1 MTEPTTKTRGL
12 PLDAFVIGLFATLI
26 PFLFASSP
34 KIFADGDVSWHV
46 ASGRWILD
54 HGAVPSTDPFS
65 FSVPGRAWVPQE
77 WLADVLSAQV
87 MHAFGNAGLAMLV
100 AVALALLFLIVGLEV
115 RRWASPVQTAV
126 TLLLL
131 SVLLMPFTLAR
142 PHVYAWPILA
152 GWIVLLLR
160 IREAHKSPPWWMV
173 PIMVVW
179 ANFHASYAIGLAF
192 AAFFGLEALLEE
204 PDKRRVLIHWGLFGA
219 ALLGAVLLTPHGAE
233 GLLYPFAVMQMTS
246 LPLIGEWR
254 PSSIGPTPFFGLTLL
269 AMLAALMWRGT
280 RVSPLRL
287 MLLLG
292 LLALALK
299 QMRQQPVW
307 GIGSAL
313 LLAAPI
319 AASFGMSGERERFW
333 HQSGVKRSGP
343 ASAVL
348 ALVIGAMALARAML
362 PIERPQSPTEPTAA
376 IAHVPPALRRQ
387 PVLNDYSFGGPMIAA
402 GIRPFIDG
410 RADMYGDN
418 FAKEFYAVNGGDPA
432 ALARLTKRYRF
443 AWAMTSATN
452 VELLRLL
459 DRTPGWR
466 RIYVDKVAVI
476 HVRDAGIGLSVP
488 PLAPS
493 NGR

>member
-1 MTEPTTKTRGL
+1 MTEPTTTTRGL
-12 PLDAFVIGLFATLI
+12 PLDAIVIGLFATLI
-26 PFLFASSP
+26 AFLFASSSR
-34 KIFADGDVSWHV
+34 IFGDGDVSWHV

-54 HGAVPSTDPFS
+54 HGVVPSTDPFS
-65 FSVPGRAWVPQE
+65 FSVPGRLWVPQE

-87 MHAFGNAGLAMLV
+87 MHAFGNPGLAMLV
-100 AVALALLFLIVGLEV
+100 ALALALLFLIVGLEV

-233 GLLYPFAVMQMTS
+233 GLLYPFAVMRMTS

-254 PSSIGPTPFFGLTLL
+254 PSNIAATPFFGVVLL
-269 AMLAALMWRGT
+269 ALLAALMWRGT
-280 RVSPLRL
+280 RVPLLRL

-313 LLAAPI
+313 LLAGPI
-319 AASFGMSGERERFW
+319 AASFGGGEPRERFW
-333 HQSGVKRSGP
+333 QQLGVVRTGR
-343 ASAVL
+343 AWAVVAVL
-348 ALVIGAMALARAML
+348 IGLMALVRAML
-362 PIERPQSPTEPTAA
+362 PIERPQSATDPTAA

-410 RADMYGDN
+410 RADMYGDD
-418 FAKEFYAVNGGDPA
+418 FAKEFYAINGGDPG
-432 ALARLTKRYRF
+432 ALARATKRFRF
-443 AWAMTSATN
+443 AWAMTGATN

-476 HVRDAGIGLSVP
+476 HARDAGIGPPVP
-488 PLAPS
+488 PLAAS

>member
-1 MTEPTTKTRGL
+1 MTEPMAKTRGL
-12 PLDAFVIGLFATLI
+12 PLDAIVIGLFATLI
-26 PFLFASSP
+26 AFLFASSSR
-34 KIFADGDVSWHV
+34 IFGDGDVSWHV
-46 ASGRWILD
+46 ASGQWILD

-65 FSVPGRAWVPQE
+65 FSVPGRLWVPQE

-87 MHAFGNAGLAMLV
+87 MHAFGSSGLAMLV
-100 AVALALLFLIVGLEV
+100 ALALAMLFLIVGLEV
-115 RRWASPVQTAV
+115 RRWASPVQTAL

-131 SVLLMPFTLAR
+131 SMLLMPFTLAR

-160 IREAHKSPPWWMV
+160 TREAHKSPPWWMV

-192 AAFFGLEALLEE
+192 AAFFGLEALFEE
-204 PDKRRVLIHWGLFGA
+204 PDKKRVLIRWGLFGA
-219 ALLGAVLLTPHGAE
+219 ALLGAALLTPHGIE

-246 LPLIGEWR
+246 LSMIGEWR

-269 AMLAALMWRGT
+269 AMIAALAWRGT

-313 LLAAPI
+313 LLAGPI
-319 AASFGMSGERERFW
+319 AASFGGGQERERFW
-333 HQSGVKRSGP
+333 RQMGVNRTGP
-343 ASAVL
+343 AWAVVA
-348 ALVIGAMALARAML
+348 ALIGAMAMARAML
-362 PIERPQSPTEPTAA
+362 PIERPQSATDPTAA
-376 IAHVPPALRRQ
+376 IAHVPPGLRRQ

-410 RADMYGDN
+410 RSDMYGDD
-418 FAKEFYAVNGGDPA
+418 FTKQFYAINGGDPA
-432 ALARLTKRYRF
+432 ALALATKRYRF

-452 VELLRLL
+452 AELLRLL

-476 HVRDAGIGLSVP
+476 HQRDAGIGLPVP

>member
-1 MTEPTTKTRGL
+1 MTEPTTKTRAS
-12 PLDAFVIGLFATLI
+12 PFDAIVIGVFSTLI

-65 FSVPGRAWVPQE
+65 FSVPGRLWVPQE
-77 WLADVLSAQV
+77 WLADVVSAQV
-87 MHAFGNAGLAMLV
+87 THVFGNSGLAMLV
-100 AVALALLFLIVGLEV
+100 ALSLALLFLIIGLEV
-115 RRWASPVQTAV
+115 RRWASPVQTAL
-126 TLLLL
+126 TLLVL
-131 SVLLMPFTLAR
+131 SMVLMPFTLAR

-152 GWIVLLLR
+152 GWIVLLLHS
-160 IREAHKSPPWWMV
+160 REAKRSPPWWMV
-173 PIMVVW
+173 PILVVW
-179 ANFHASYAIGLAF
+179 ANLHASYAIGLVF
-192 AAFFGLEALLEE
+192 AAYFGLEALLEE
-204 PDKRRVLIHWGLFGA
+204 QDKKRVFIHWGLFGA
-219 ALLGAVLLTPHGAE
+219 GLLGAALLTPHGVE
-233 GLLYPFAVMQMTS
+233 GLLYPFAVMRMTS
-246 LPLIGEWR
+246 LPMIGEWR
-254 PSSIGPTPFFGLTLL
+254 PSSIGATPFFGLALL
-269 AMLAALMWRGT
+269 AMIAALAWRGT
-280 RVSPLRL
+280 RVPALRL

-313 LLAAPI
+313 LLAGPV
-319 AASFGMSGERERFW
+319 AASFGGGEERERFW
-333 HQSGVKRSGP
+333 RQVGIKRNGR
-343 ASAVL
+343 AWAVVV
-348 ALVIGAMALARAML
+348 ALIGAMGLVRAVL
-362 PIERPQSPTEPTAA
+362 PIKRPQSATDPTAA
-376 IAHVPPALRRQ
+376 IAHVPPTMRRQ

-410 RADMYGDN
+410 RSDMYGDD
-418 FAKEFYAVNGGDPA
+418 FANEFFAVNSGDPE
-432 ALARLTKRYRF
+432 ALTRLTKRYRF

-452 VELLRLL
+452 VDLLRLL

-476 HVRDAGIGLSVP
+476 HARDAGIGAPLP
-488 PLAPS
+488 PLASS